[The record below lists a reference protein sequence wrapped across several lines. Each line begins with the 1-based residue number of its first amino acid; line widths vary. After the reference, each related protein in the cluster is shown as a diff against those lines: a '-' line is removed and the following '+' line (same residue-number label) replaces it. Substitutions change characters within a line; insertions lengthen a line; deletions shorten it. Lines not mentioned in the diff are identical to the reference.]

1 MATYAKNVNTFT
13 DYGAEQQE
21 IDRRRKM
28 AELLQQQAM
37 QPIQNEP
44 MAGGYVVP
52 TSWTHGLAK
61 LLQGGAAGYEEK
73 MLGERQKD
81 LASRR
86 SQAMAA
92 VLAGM
97 PTASQQEMA
106 GSQADVDQFGMAPQ
120 TETVQPTM
128 QQNAAW
134 LGQLAQ
140 IGPDAAQIGGTLLGM
155 QQKGAEADEMRKFRA
170 QEAAAQRQANI
181 QQLELRL
188 ADSRTQAAD
197 RAALQAQLAQ
207 ERADLQREL
216 AQMQD
221 TTRRDL
227 ARFAVENR
235 QPVQPQIVQ
244 TDQGPMQVD
253 RSGRAQPIIGPDGQP
268 VKPKSTERA
277 LPTSA
282 AQKLMENQ
290 QNLRRAQQAL
300 DLITGADP
308 SGDKNATG
316 WKGYLPDFVLQRA
329 DPEGVQTRAAV
340 QDLGSMIIHYRSG
353 AAVSAAEF
361 PRLRQFIPLNTDDAK
376 TVKTKLE
383 RFVQEFKAIADET
396 ADFYRQ
402 SGYRVPVETLRGA
415 NGAPRGGGAPAG
427 IDPALW
433 AVMSPEER
441 ALWQK

>member
-28 AELLQQQAM
+28 AELLAQQSM
-37 QPIQNEP
+37 QPIEVQPN
-44 MAGGYVVP
+44 VP
-52 TSWTHGLAK
+52 VSWTQGLAK
-61 LLQGGAAGYEEK
+61 LLQGYGAGREEK

-86 SQAMAA
+86 SQALAA
-92 VLAGM
+92 ALGGM
-97 PTASQQEMA
+97 PTASQQEME
-106 GSQADVDQFGMAPQ
+106 GSQADAAQFNMAPQ

-134 LGQLAQ
+134 LGKLAQ
-140 IGPDAAQIGGTLLGM
+140 IGPDATQIGGTLLGM

-170 QEAAAQRQANI
+170 QQAAEQRQANI

-197 RAALQAQLAQ
+197 RAALQAELAQ
-207 ERADLQREL
+207 QRSQLQREL

-235 QPVQPQIVQ
+235 APVQPQIVQ
-244 TDQGPMQVD
+244 TEQGPMQVD
-253 RSGRAQPIIGPDGQP
+253 RSGRAQPIIGPDNHP
-268 VKPKSTERA
+268 VRPKSTERA

-290 QNLRRAQQAL
+290 QNLRRAEQAL
-300 DLITGADP
+300 ALISPVAPGQQPLPGQDP
-308 SGDKNATG
+308 NATG
-316 WKGYLPDFVLQRA
+316 WKGYVPDFALQRL
-329 DPEGVQTRAAV
+329 DPQGVQARAAIS
-340 QDLGSMIIHYRSG
+340 DIGSLIIHDRSG
-353 AAVSAAEF
+353 AAVTASEF
-361 PRLRQFIPLNTDDAK
+361 PRLRPFIPRAEDDSETARK
-376 TVKTKLE
+376 KLD
-383 RFVQEFKAIADET
+383 RFVKEYRAVVDEA
-396 ADFYRQ
+396 ADFYQQ
-402 SGYRVPVETLRGA
+402 SGYKVPKETLRGS
-415 NGAPRGGGAPAG
+415 GASGG
-427 IDPALW
+427 
-433 AVMSPEER
+433 
-441 ALWQK
+441 WQVVR